1 MSAKQAKPK
10 RKPLSKKVRFEV
22 FKRDS
27 FACQYCGATAP
38 DVLLHV
44 DHIKPVSK
52 GGTNR
57 ITNLIT
63 SCQPCNSGK
72 SDREISD
79 TSVVSKQ
86 KAQLDALQARKEQIE
101 MIMAWH
107 EGLESLA
114 TQELEQV
121 KKYLSKKYMARVTDC
136 GSRKISKA
144 IDKFGFALTL
154 KALDQGAKTYG
165 DDIEGMGRSI
175 DKLNG
180 ICACLSDPQL
190 AEAVHIRNI
199 IKKRYNTPPKAVNE
213 IVDLLRAGFSYRDLK
228 NIAYT
233 CRGWGSFIYSVE
245 SL

>member
-1 MSAKQAKPK
+1 MDDEIKKPK

-27 FACQYCGATAP
+27 FSCQYCGASAP

-63 SCQPCNSGK
+63 SCQACNAGK
-72 SDREISD
+72 SDRELSD

-86 KAQLDALQARKEQIE
+86 KAQIDALQERREQIE

-107 EGLESLA
+107 EGMVDIEAKEVDSVAEYLQKQFGVSL
-114 TQELEQV
+114 TDHG
-121 KKYLSKKYMARVTDC
+121 KKGIKKHIKKHGLMLVLK
-136 GSRKISKA
+136 G
-144 IDKFGFALTL
+144 IDS
-154 KALDQGAKTYG
+154 GAETYG
-165 DDIEGMGRSI
+165 TGESI
-175 DKLNG
+175 NTVLDKLGG
-180 ICACLSDPQL
+180 ICACIADPQL
-190 AEAVHIRNI
+190 AQAVHVRSI
-199 IKKRYNTPPKAVNE
+199 IKKRYWTPNTAVNE
-213 IVDLLRAGFSYRDLK
+213 VLNLIRSGLSYGDLK

-233 CRGWGSFIYSVE
+233 CRGWDSFMEAVE
-245 SL
+245 DL